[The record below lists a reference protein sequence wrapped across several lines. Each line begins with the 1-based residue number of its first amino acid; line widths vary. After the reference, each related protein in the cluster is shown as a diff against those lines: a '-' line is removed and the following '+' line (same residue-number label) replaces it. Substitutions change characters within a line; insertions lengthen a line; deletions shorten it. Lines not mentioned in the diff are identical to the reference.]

1 MHRID
6 ARLLVTV
13 LAITAAGFASQAQ
26 TAPPIKPGLWQ
37 IHSEREVNGQK
48 QPDASERMK
57 NMTPEKRAQ
66 IEAMMKQHGV
76 GSGAAG
82 MGQVCYTRET
92 LERSPW
98 ADQQTTCKTVFSS
111 RSAAT
116 WKWHTSCP
124 ASRYEAD
131 GEAVFLRPR
140 ELHAE
145 IYLGLKDWRPGSQ
158 LSNDDCCQM
167 AGLRLRWSEASG
179 SQAMTLATET

>member
-76 GSGAAG
+76 GRRRHGPGLLHPRNPRA
-82 MGQVCYTRET
+82 VT
-92 LERSPW
+92 LGRPADDLQDRFQQSQRSLLEV
-98 ADQQTTCKTVFSS
+98 AHFVSS
-111 RSAAT
+111 
-116 WKWHTSCP
+116 
-124 ASRYEAD
+124 
-131 GEAVFLRPR
+131 V
-140 ELHAE
+140 
-145 IYLGLKDWRPGSQ
+145 Q
-158 LSNDDCCQM
+158 L
-167 AGLRLRWSEASG
+167 
-179 SQAMTLATET
+179 